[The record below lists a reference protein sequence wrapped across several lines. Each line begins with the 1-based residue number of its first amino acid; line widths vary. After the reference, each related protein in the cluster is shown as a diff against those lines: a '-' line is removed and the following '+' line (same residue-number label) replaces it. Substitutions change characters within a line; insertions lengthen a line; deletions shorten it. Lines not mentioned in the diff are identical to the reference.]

1 MIEKF
6 FIWWLEEHYILST
19 ILTPFITMIWC
30 IFKGEFIWRG
40 LAALGIWILYAGNSQ
55 K

>member
-6 FIWWLEEHYILST
+6 FIWWLEDHYVWST
-19 ILTPFITMIWC
+19 LLTPFITMIWC

-40 LAALGIWILYAGNSQ
+40 LVAAFVWICFSSSNS